1 MLSRSETIRQ
11 ALSEMTPQ
19 EEVEGPASFSGPVA
33 QVNIISHATI
43 HIGSMQIVTDGELWT
58 LNERQRPKA
67 RKRKGRK
74 GKVTRLRPWPER
86 P

>member
-1 MLSRSETIRQ
+1 MHSRNEVIKQ
-11 ALSEMTPQ
+11 ALAGMEPQ
-19 EEVEGPASFSGPVA
+19 EAPAASVSCAGPVA

-43 HIGSMQIVTDGELWT
+43 NIGSVQIVADGEL
-58 LNERQRPKA
+58 LSLEDYLRPKG

>member
-1 MLSRSETIRQ
+1 MHSRSEAIRQ
-11 ALSEMTPQ
+11 VLAGMEPETESDTP
-19 EEVEGPASFSGPVA
+19 VSFSGSVA

-43 HIGSMQIVTDGELWT
+43 NIGSVQIVADGEL
-58 LNERQRPKA
+58 LSLEDYLRPKG

-74 GKVTRLRPWPER
+74 GKATRSRPWPER

>member
-19 EEVEGPASFSGPVA
+19 EEAAAPASFSGPVA

-43 HIGSMQIVTDGELWT
+43 HVGSMQIVTDGELWT
-58 LNERQRPKA
+58 LNERQR
-67 RKRKGRK
+67 RKGRK

>member
-43 HIGSMQIVTDGELWT
+43 HVGSMQIVTDGELWT
-58 LNERQRPKA
+58 LEERLRSKA

-74 GKVTRLRPWPER
+74 VKVTRLRPWPER